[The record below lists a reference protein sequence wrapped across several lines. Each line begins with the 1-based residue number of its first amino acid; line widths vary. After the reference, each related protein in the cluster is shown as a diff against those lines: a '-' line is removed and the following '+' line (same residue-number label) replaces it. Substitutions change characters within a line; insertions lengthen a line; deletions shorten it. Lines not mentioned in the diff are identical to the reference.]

1 MYSYFLFLLLFTVFA
16 NPFYCIIRL
25 YLFVVFIKGG
35 SIQKK
40 ASGSHGEN
48 LFNKLSK
55 VNSWGGLPGH
65 SKIM

>member
-1 MYSYFLFLLLFTVFA
+1 MLLLCSEVYSYFLFLLLFTVFA
-16 NPFYCIIRL
+16 NPLYCIIRL

-35 SIQKK
+35 GGIQKK

-55 VNSWGGLPGH
+55 VNSWGG
-65 SKIM
+65 